1 MKTCY
6 YELLGVEAHASDL
19 ELKKAYRKK
28 ALQYHPDK
36 NPDNIDEAT
45 AIFAEIRAAYEV
57 LADPQERAWYDSHK
71 DQILSDTPLSQYDDE
86 DDYVVDSAVTGVT
99 TEELLMFFNTS
110 LYTKFDNSP
119 AGFYQ
124 IAGRVFAKLAKDEVQ
139 WGQKLGLAG
148 FKDLKDIQFE
158 ENINNRGYILACDSL
173 KADLGETLF
182 PIFGYSNMSYDEL
195 KVFYKKWSSF
205 TTLKSFSWKDEY
217 MYSRNYD
224 RRTKREISKRNEKAR
239 TKAKEEYIKTV
250 KRYVTFIKK
259 MDKRMKE
266 GAKKAEQQRKEEERV
281 SKEAAKIA
289 REQKVK
295 NNSNP
300 DFELQSWQT
309 VDQENWEELE
319 RQYERDFMRESATQ
333 SDLDDIHKDSSYVKI
348 ENDDNSTEEI
358 IIYDCFI
365 CNKTFKSEKQ
375 LENHNNTKLHKKN
388 FAKVQKEMK
397 KESMALGLDEL
408 SDYDEF
414 DSAVDEDEKVYH
426 EMELDDID
434 RELQEIEK
442 QLAEQQELS
451 SSEEEENADDIS
463 RPDDVEIEID
473 DGDSDLEQHSRPS
486 EPAAEPSEDSQSDE
500 EDKEDEISKL
510 LRELEESKNKKSD
523 DSDDDWGKKP
533 KKKKN
538 KAPPKKAQQP
548 NGSSSTINETDTL
561 GSGDIGGTE
570 KCSQCNA
577 AFHSRNKLFEH
588 IKIFGHTA
596 PVSKKNKKNKKRK

>member
-110 LYTKFDNSP
+110 LYTKIDNSP

-139 WGQKLGLAG
+139 WGLKLGLNEYQ
-148 FKDLKDIQFE
+148 KLKDIQFE
-158 ENINNRGYILACDSL
+158 ENINSRGYLLACDSL
-173 KADLGETLF
+173 KADLADTLF
-182 PIFGYSNMSYDEL
+182 PIFGYSSMPYDEL
-195 KVFYKKWSSF
+195 KEFYKKWSSF

-250 KRYVTFIKK
+250 KRYVSFIKK

-266 GAKKAEQQRKEEERV
+266 GAKKAEEQRKIDEKLR
-281 SKEAAKIA
+281 KEAAKIA
-289 REQKVK
+289 REQKMK
-295 NNSNP
+295 NKTINN
-300 DFELQSWQT
+300 FELQSWQT

-319 RQYERDFMRESATQ
+319 RQYERDFKRESERGTQ
-333 SDLDDIHKDSSYVKI
+333 SDIEDVHNEASYINLEDKR
-348 ENDDNSTEEI
+348 ESEEEI
-358 IIYDCFI
+358 IIYDCYI

-388 FAKVQKEMK
+388 LAKIQKEMK
-397 KESMALGLDEL
+397 KDSMALGLDDL

-414 DSAVDEDEKVYH
+414 DSAVDENDGHNYH
-426 EMELDDID
+426 DMELDDID

-442 QLAEQQELS
+442 QLAEQGLS
-451 SSEEEENADDIS
+451 DTDEEEESEFEKTTIPIN
-463 RPDDVEIEID
+463 VEIEID
-473 DGDSDLEQHSRPS
+473 DNESVTELEQTPNT
-486 EPAAEPSEDSQSDE
+486 EPSDSEE
-500 EDKEDEISKL
+500 EDKEDEIAKL
-510 LRELEESKNKKSD
+510 LRELEENKKRD
-523 DSDDDWGKKP
+523 DEDDDEWGTKA
-533 KKKKN
+533 KKKKT
-538 KAPPKKAQQP
+538 KSKSKKPIQ
-548 NGSSSTINETDTL
+548 SDKDTL
-561 GSGDIGGTE
+561 DTGDIGGTE
-570 KCSQCNA
+570 KCTQCNA

-588 IKIFGHTA
+588 IKKLGHAA
-596 PVSKKNKKNKKRK
+596 PISKKKKKKKRK